1 MHIRQRPASAD
12 ALERLRPAG
21 LSPLLTRLCAARG
34 VESAEQLDHSL
45 ARLLPFAPMRGIDAA
60 AARLAQAIAVQQR
73 IVIVGDYDADGATAT
88 ALGVLGLRA
97 LGASVE
103 FLVPDRLTLG
113 YGLSPAVVE
122 IAAEL
127 RPDLL
132 VTVDNGIAALDGVAA
147 AHARGIEVLVTD
159 HHLAGSALP
168 DCIIVNPN
176 QPGCDFPSKCIA
188 GVGVMFYV
196 LMALR
201 AQLRSIGILP
211 ADGGPNLAQWLDI
224 VALGTVAD
232 MVRLDHNNRILVAQ
246 GLERIRSGR
255 ARPGLLALLR
265 AGRRD
270 PSRVTSTDL
279 GFVAGPRLNAAGR
292 IADMRI
298 GIDCLLADDASEAER
313 LAQRLDALNRER
325 RDLQADMQREA
336 EAALVGFAV
345 ADGASI
351 CLFDP
356 GWHAGIVG
364 LLAGRIK
371 DQHHRPTI
379 VFAADDSGLLKGSG
393 RSIAGLHLRDA
404 LDLID
409 RRHPGMIARFGGHA
423 AAAGLSL
430 PAEQVD
436 AFASAF
442 EQVCREQLDPASL
455 ARVIETD
462 GELAPADCTLDA
474 VRQLEQLVWGQGFPA
489 PAFDGEFAVLEQ
501 RALNGG
507 HLKLWLQHGQE
518 RREAILFGQAEPL
531 PAHIRAVFTPSINEW
546 NGRSS
551 VQLQVQHWEPVK

>member
-1 MHIRQRPASAD
+1 
-12 ALERLRPAG
+12 

-73 IVIVGDYDADGATAT
+73 LVIVGDYDADGATAT

-201 AQLRSIGILP
+201 AQLRSMGTLP

-255 ARPGLLALLR
+255 ARPGLQALLR

-336 EAALVGFAV
+336 EAALAGLAV

-356 GWHAGIVG
+356 GWHVGIVG

-430 PAEQVD
+430 PAEQVA

-442 EQVCREQLDPASL
+442 EQVCREQLDSASL

-462 GELAPADCTLDA
+462 GELPPADCTLDA

-531 PAHIRAVFTPSINEW
+531 PARIRAVFTPSINEW

>member
-1 MHIRQRPASAD
+1 
-12 ALERLRPAG
+12 
-21 LSPLLTRLCAARG
+21 
-34 VESAEQLDHSL
+34 
-45 ARLLPFAPMRGIDAA
+45 
-60 AARLAQAIAVQQR
+60 
-73 IVIVGDYDADGATAT
+73 
-88 ALGVLGLRA
+88 
-97 LGASVE
+97 
-103 FLVPDRLTLG
+103 
-113 YGLSPAVVE
+113 
-122 IAAEL
+122 
-127 RPDLL
+127 
-132 VTVDNGIAALDGVAA
+132 
-147 AHARGIEVLVTD
+147 
-159 HHLAGSALP
+159 
-168 DCIIVNPN
+168 
-176 QPGCDFPSKCIA
+176 
-188 GVGVMFYV
+188 
-196 LMALR
+196 
-201 AQLRSIGILP
+201 
-211 ADGGPNLAQWLDI
+211 
-224 VALGTVAD
+224 
-232 MVRLDHNNRILVAQ
+232 
-246 GLERIRSGR
+246 
-255 ARPGLLALLR
+255 
-265 AGRRD
+265 
-270 PSRVTSTDL
+270 
-279 GFVAGPRLNAAGR
+279 
-292 IADMRI
+292 
-298 GIDCLLADDASEAER
+298 
-313 LAQRLDALNRER
+313 
-325 RDLQADMQREA
+325 MQREA
-336 EAALVGFAV
+336 EAALAGLAV
-345 ADGASI
+345 ANGASI